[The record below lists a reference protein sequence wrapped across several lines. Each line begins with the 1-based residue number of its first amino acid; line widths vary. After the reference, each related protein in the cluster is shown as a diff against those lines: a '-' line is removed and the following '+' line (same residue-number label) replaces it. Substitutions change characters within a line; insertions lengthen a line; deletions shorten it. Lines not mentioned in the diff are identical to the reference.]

1 MSSSRR
7 SPSLVERFTRPA
19 NSLADASAEA
29 AHFLQDIEHEEDA
42 ELRKWYREEGI
53 RHQRDPQSLTSGP
66 GGKREVVQNTFKRGQ
81 IDQRVKE
88 FDNMKDQYRSLSQEQ
103 KEQRERQERHAE
115 LLRGSQRRIPSTG
128 TAAAPAQVPKAPRA
142 PTTPSAPF
150 KFEEA
155 PLSPGPK
162 GSTSRFVP
170 AASLPTKYESNFNL
184 RSTDLYVVHSPP
196 PSGTG
201 STVRQGATAMGHRH
215 TDTVAFG
222 AGHADDAAAPRQS
235 QTHSHRRGHSSDA
248 GSLISKS
255 SSYGSTPSSQSHQ
268 ARPERT
274 SSGAFGVPAT
284 EYTRTSDSSQSDR
297 SKYSSSTHSHP
308 HRHAGGHS
316 SSTFNVADPAFG
328 STPALPAPADAF
340 VRRSNASTT
349 NLPSAPWHYASAPS
363 FAPGSTFGGQA
374 PRQTLAPPGQTPAGS
389 PYAAPG
395 YPGHPAP
402 AQAPYS
408 APAQPSRHS
417 SSHKHSSKHGGSRR

>member
-19 NSLADASAEA
+19 NSLADASAKA
-29 AHFLQDIEHEEDA
+29 AQFLQDIEHEEDA
-42 ELRKWYREEGI
+42 DLRKWYREEGI
-53 RHQRDPQSLTSGP
+53 RHQRDLQSLTSGP

-88 FDNMKDQYRSLSQEQ
+88 FDNMKDQYRFDQQIFFVWIDSL
-103 KEQRERQERHAE
+103 
-115 LLRGSQRRIPSTG
+115 
-128 TAAAPAQVPKAPRA
+128 
-142 PTTPSAPF
+142 
-150 KFEEA
+150 
-155 PLSPGPK
+155 
-162 GSTSRFVP
+162 
-170 AASLPTKYESNFNL
+170 
-184 RSTDLYVVHSPP
+184 
-196 PSGTG
+196 
-201 STVRQGATAMGHRH
+201 
-215 TDTVAFG
+215 
-222 AGHADDAAAPRQS
+222 
-235 QTHSHRRGHSSDA
+235 
-248 GSLISKS
+248 
-255 SSYGSTPSSQSHQ
+255 Q

-274 SSGAFGVPAT
+274 SSGAFGVPAI

-297 SKYSSSTHSHP
+297 
-308 HRHAGGHS
+308 
-316 SSTFNVADPAFG
+316 NVADPAFG
-328 STPALPAPADAF
+328 STPALAAPADAF

-363 FAPGSTFGGQA
+363 FAP
-374 PRQTLAPPGQTPAGS
+374 QTLAPPGQTPAGG

>member
-29 AHFLQDIEHEEDA
+29 AQFLQDIEHEEDA
-42 ELRKWYREEGI
+42 DLRKWYREEGI
-53 RHQRDPQSLTSGP
+53 RHQRDLQSLTSGP

-88 FDNMKDQYRSLSQEQ
+88 FDNMKDQYR
-103 KEQRERQERHAE
+103 
-115 LLRGSQRRIPSTG
+115 PSPFWHWVDTG
-128 TAAAPAQVPKAPRA
+128 HAAA
-142 PTTPSAPF
+142 
-150 KFEEA
+150 
-155 PLSPGPK
+155 
-162 GSTSRFVP
+162 
-170 AASLPTKYESNFNL
+170 
-184 RSTDLYVVHSPP
+184 
-196 PSGTG
+196 
-201 STVRQGATAMGHRH
+201 
-215 TDTVAFG
+215 
-222 AGHADDAAAPRQS
+222 AAAPRQS

-255 SSYGSTPSSQSHQ
+255 SSYGSTPS
-268 ARPERT
+268 R
-274 SSGAFGVPAT
+274 AFGVPAI

-297 SKYSSSTHSHP
+297 
-308 HRHAGGHS
+308 
-316 SSTFNVADPAFG
+316 NVADPAFG
-328 STPALPAPADAF
+328 STPALAAPADAF

-349 NLPSAPWHYASAPS
+349 KLPSAPWHYASAPS
-363 FAPGSTFGGQA
+363 FAP
-374 PRQTLAPPGQTPAGS
+374 QTLAPPGQTPAGG

-395 YPGHPAP
+395 YPGHSAP

>member
-53 RHQRDPQSLTSGP
+53 RHQRDLQSLTSGP

-88 FDNMKDQYRSLSQEQ
+88 FDNMKDQYRFDQQVFFVWIYSLE
-103 KEQRERQERHAE
+103 
-115 LLRGSQRRIPSTG
+115 
-128 TAAAPAQVPKAPRA
+128 
-142 PTTPSAPF
+142 
-150 KFEEA
+150 
-155 PLSPGPK
+155 
-162 GSTSRFVP
+162 
-170 AASLPTKYESNFNL
+170 
-184 RSTDLYVVHSPP
+184 
-196 PSGTG
+196 
-201 STVRQGATAMGHRH
+201 
-215 TDTVAFG
+215 
-222 AGHADDAAAPRQS
+222 
-235 QTHSHRRGHSSDA
+235 
-248 GSLISKS
+248 
-255 SSYGSTPSSQSHQ
+255 

-274 SSGAFGVPAT
+274 SSGAFGVPAI